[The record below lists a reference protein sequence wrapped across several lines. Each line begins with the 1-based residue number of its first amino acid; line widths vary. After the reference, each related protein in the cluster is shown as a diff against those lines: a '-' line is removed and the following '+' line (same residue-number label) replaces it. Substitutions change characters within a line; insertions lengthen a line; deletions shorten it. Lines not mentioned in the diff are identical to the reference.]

1 MTIDA
6 SVSIANIFQCSSVL
20 SEANMRILV
29 VLLEIVIGLAL
40 VGTVATS
47 TSTGS
52 TALAAFT
59 SAQALVIIIPLI
71 FVAIILYAAVRHVQ
85 GQGRQPERVLSAKHW
100 TLNHRGRRCSRREHL
115 LVWNRPSR
123 IRYGQPGKQ
132 VHSNRPVQLGPEQRS
147 KHGNLHGNSR
157 GERL

>member
-1 MTIDA
+1 
-6 SVSIANIFQCSSVL
+6 
-20 SEANMRILV
+20 MRILV

-71 FVAIILYAAVRHVQ
+71 FVAIILYAAVRHVAA
-85 GQGRQPERVLSAKHW
+85 GQAKRGLLIFERAVEIAWSFVSKIQVFLFR
-100 TLNHRGRRCSRREHL
+100 LRL
-115 LVWNRPSR
+115 YQRP
-123 IRYGQPGKQ
+123 
-132 VHSNRPVQLGPEQRS
+132 
-147 KHGNLHGNSR
+147 
-157 GERL
+157 

>member
-1 MTIDA
+1 MSIDK
-6 SVSIANIFQCSSVL
+6 IFSPSSFVL

-85 GQGRQPERVLSAKHW
+85 AQGRGKGLLIFERVVILIARISSKVQVYAFR
-100 TLNHRGRRCSRREHL
+100 LRL
-115 LVWNRPSR
+115 YQRP
-123 IRYGQPGKQ
+123 
-132 VHSNRPVQLGPEQRS
+132 
-147 KHGNLHGNSR
+147 
-157 GERL
+157 

>member
-1 MTIDA
+1 
-6 SVSIANIFQCSSVL
+6 
-20 SEANMRILV
+20 MRILV

-85 GQGRQPERVLSAKHW
+85 GASAK
-100 TLNHRGRRCSRREHL
+100 RGL
-115 LVWNRPSR
+115 LIFERIVRLTRISKVQVFAFRLRLYQRP
-123 IRYGQPGKQ
+123 
-132 VHSNRPVQLGPEQRS
+132 
-147 KHGNLHGNSR
+147 
-157 GERL
+157 

>member
-1 MTIDA
+1 
-6 SVSIANIFQCSSVL
+6 
-20 SEANMRILV
+20 MRILV

-71 FVAIILYAAVRHVQ
+71 FVAIILYAAVRHVAA
-85 GQGRQPERVLSAKHW
+85 GQAKRGLLIYGRAVIMIARISSKVQVYAFRLR
-100 TLNHRGRRCSRREHL
+100 LYQ
-115 LVWNRPSR
+115 RP
-123 IRYGQPGKQ
+123 
-132 VHSNRPVQLGPEQRS
+132 
-147 KHGNLHGNSR
+147 
-157 GERL
+157 